1 MSRHVSSSLKFVWIK
16 KHKHITSVC
25 LIYNRTLPY
34 LQMSCSW
41 LIFSFAKWRHL
52 HNVVQTIYEVAF
64 KWLFV
69 DNSILF
75 TRFYNQL
82 INWKIEKTE
91 ISNAT
96 AILSSTRLRFPF
108 TNQPANQLDCL
119 LYFSGLHR
127 INEIYPKQNEK

>member
-69 DNSILF
+69 VNSILF
-75 TRFYNQL
+75 SWFYNQL
-82 INWKIEKTE
+82 INWKIRKKSLE
-91 ISNAT
+91 ISSF
-96 AILSSTRLRFPF
+96 ILRRSQLFLQNLALLF
-108 TNQPANQLDCL
+108 YNEMTNHQSNWKICL
-119 LYFSGLHR
+119 IFLAFS
-127 INEIYPKQNEK
+127 E

>member
-1 MSRHVSSSLKFVWIK
+1 MQMSRHVSSSLKFVWIK
-16 KHKHITSVC
+16 NHKHITSVC

-75 TRFYNQL
+75 TRFYDQL
-82 INWKIEKTE
+82 INWKIEKTYPE

-108 TNQPANQLDCL
+108 YKST
-119 LYFSGLHR
+119 SKSTGLFALFFWPF
-127 INEIYPKQNEK
+127 IE